1 MAEEER
7 NMNELYYIMLNFRDG
22 DKSPEELVA
31 RARELL
37 MLPDVDVNHKTDS
50 GYPLGRTALM
60 NAARGGYIDL
70 VRLLLETREQ
80 TGLDLDLQDQNG
92 MTALM
97 HAAENDKPL
106 IVELLI
112 NGGADLNKRT
122 DFSREEYYYIPGEA
136 EWTALDLA
144 KRERQELKD
153 ERDAEDEE
161 WGDDFLITIML
172 LEEAMNPRK
181 LTKACKPAYRGD
193 DENEGKAQGS
203 RKKRGKKRGKK
214 NKAKAKKT
222 LKKLLESLTRKRR
235 KKYRNRNRGKG
246 SPPLKLKTRRRL
258 YKKMLSPI
266 LEGDEEEALMNE
278 GHDTWVELAKMEEKR
293 EKEGKEYTVGENHV
307 SLVRGPRLIDR
318 DMQKTIDAAIMR
330 IRRNPESLAHA
341 ARKLSEK
348 EIRINAEVKSQISK
362 LRKIL
367 RREIPERTK
376 KTLRA
381 RAEKRMR

>member
-7 NMNELYYIMLNFRDG
+7 YMNELYYIMLNFRDG

-37 MLPDVDVNHKTDS
+37 MLRDVDVNHKTDS

-122 DFSREEYYYIPGEA
+122 DFSREEYYYMPGEA

-193 DENEGKAQGS
+193 YEKEGKAQGS

-235 KKYRNRNRGKG
+235 KKYRNRGKG
-246 SPPLKLKTRRRL
+246 SPPLKLKTMRRL
-258 YKKMLSPI
+258 YKKFLSPI
-266 LEGDEEEALMNE
+266 LEVDEEAARMNE

-307 SLVRGPRLIDR
+307 SLVRGPRRIDR

-348 EIRINAEVKSQISK
+348 ELRVNAEVKYQISK
-362 LRKIL
+362 LREVLGRKI
-367 RREIPERTK
+367 PGRTRK
-376 KTLRA
+376 KLRA
-381 RAEKRMR
+381 SVKKRLR